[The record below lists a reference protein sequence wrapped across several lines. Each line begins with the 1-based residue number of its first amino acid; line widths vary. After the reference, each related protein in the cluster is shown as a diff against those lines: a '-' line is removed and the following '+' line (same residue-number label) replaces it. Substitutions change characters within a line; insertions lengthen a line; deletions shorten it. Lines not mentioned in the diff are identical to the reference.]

1 MASVVGDS
9 YPIRTEL
16 DAPYEVARWRPF
28 FAWVV
33 AIPHFLI
40 LGVIGSVVGVLTFVG
55 WFAILFTG
63 RMPDGIV
70 NFTAMYLRYQWRTVS
85 YSMGFTEK
93 YPPFEFEMT
102 PGDDGHHTA
111 RFDLDSPDT
120 LSRGLI
126 WIKWLLIIPHV
137 FVLCFVFI
145 AAWFAYV
152 IGMFAVLFTGK
163 WPDGM
168 RDFIVGS
175 MRWSNRV
182 NGYAYLVTDDYPP
195 FSLQ

>member
-1 MASVVGDS
+1 MASVVGA

-16 DAPYEVARWRPF
+16 EAPYEVARWRPF

-33 AIPHFLI
+33 AIPHFLV

-63 RMPDGIV
+63 KMPEGIA
-70 NFTAMYLRYQWRTVS
+70 NFTAMYLRYTWRTFA
-85 YSMGFTEK
+85 YAYGMTEK

-102 PGDDGHHTA
+102 AGDDGHHTA
-111 RFDLDSPDT
+111 RLEMDPPGD

-126 WIKWLLIIPHV
+126 WIKWLLAIPHF
-137 FVLCFVFI
+137 FVLCFVWI
-145 AAWFAYV
+145 AAFFALF
-152 IGMFAVLFTGK
+152 IGAWIVLFTGK

-175 MRWSNRV
+175 MRWTNRV
-182 NGYAYLVTDDYPP
+182 SAYTYLVTDDYPP

>member
-1 MASVVGDS
+1 MASVVGVH
-9 YPIRTEL
+9 PVRTEL
-16 DAPYEVARWRPF
+16 EAPYEVARWRPF

-33 AIPHFLI
+33 AIPHWLI

-63 RMPDGIV
+63 KMPEGIT
-70 NFTAMYLRYQWRTVS
+70 NFTAMYLRYQWRTMS
-85 YSMGFTEK
+85 YSYGFTEK
-93 YPPFEFEMT
+93 YPPFEFEMMV
-102 PGDDGHHTA
+102 GDDGHHTS
-111 RFDLDSPDT
+111 RFDMDAPGD

-126 WIKWLLIIPHV
+126 FVKWLLVIPHF
-137 FVLCFVFI
+137 FVLACVWI
-145 AAWFAYV
+145 AALFAIF
-152 IGMFAVLFTGK
+152 IGAWIVLFTGK
-163 WPDGM
+163 WPEGM

-182 NGYAYLVTDDYPP
+182 TAYTYLVTDDYPP